1 MFYSK
6 GYSLERMSEFLTT
19 TSQGVYGIPL
29 GVSASYIILFSIYGI
44 ATKIAPIA
52 LALIM
57 FGLGLGL
64 TVNDFLRVV
73 KIPRDFLVGF
83 LCQVILLPIIA
94 FILIKIIPMP
104 LEIALGVMVIAA
116 APGGVTS
123 NVLTKFANGDV
134 ALSVSL
140 TAIVSILSILT
151 VPFIIFTSADLLG
164 VSEINREISMTSMSL
179 KMFFVVTVPVIFGMV
194 VRSLMTDFIT
204 RKTLIVQRI
213 SVILFMIVFI
223 SIWVEEWDRII
234 SFITRAGLVAFILN
248 IVMIFTGYYVAK
260 YFTSG
265 VAQRKCIS
273 LECGLQNGTLAV
285 FVATQLFDNIVFM
298 VPTAAYALIMFV
310 TSIFFVLIVRKIN

>member
-1 MFYSK
+1 M
-6 GYSLERMSEFLTT
+6 E
-19 TSQGVYGIPL
+19 
-29 GVSASYIILFSIYGI
+29 I

-104 LEIALGVMVIAA
+104 IEIALGVMVIAA

-123 NVLTKFANGDV
+123 NILTKFANGDV

-164 VSEINREISMTSMSL
+164 VSEINSEISMTSIAL
-179 KMFFVVTVPVIFGMV
+179 KMFFVVTVPVIFGMII
-194 VRSLMTDFIT
+194 RSFMTDFIVS
-204 RKTLIVQRI
+204 KTLIVQRI

-285 FVATQLFDNIVFM
+285 FVATQLFDDIVFM